1 MQLDRTRIAVRERG
15 VLDTMDL
22 SLHAMRVYALPLL
35 VTMAMGVIPLAVIN
49 HLLVDWMLVMAYDRS
64 QFPLRFVYIITL
76 LVYIEAPLASI
87 FASSYLGQAVFLDRP
102 RLRDVILD
110 VGKMFPRIVWCQLL
124 IRGIAPAWLLL
135 ICVERY
141 GEFDFLLEGFL
152 LVILLLISMGL
163 RAFRPFI
170 NEIVLLERNP
180 LSSKNKR
187 VMTVGRRSSM
197 LHGASGG
204 DLLLRGIS
212 ANLIGFLLVLAV
224 YGTFMFVLGVMRN
237 DWSQPSLMIRFG
249 FPLAMWITTGYFT
262 VFRFLSYLDARIRQ
276 EGWEVELR
284 LRAEAA
290 RLAGD
295 LAHHQSRI

>member
-22 SLHAMRVYALPLL
+22 SLHVVRLYALPLL
-35 VTMAMGVIPLAVIN
+35 ATMAMAVIPLAAIN
-49 HLLVDWMLVMAYDRS
+49 HLLLDWMLEAAYDRS
-64 QFPLRFVYIITL
+64 EFPWRFIYVITV

-87 FASSYLGQAVFLDRP
+87 FATSYLGQAVFLDTP
-102 RLRDVILD
+102 RLRDVFVD
-110 VGKMFPRIVWCQLL
+110 VVKMFPRIAWCQLL
-124 IRGIAPAWLLL
+124 IRGVAPAWLLL
-135 ICVERY
+135 LCVERY
-141 GEFDFLLEGFL
+141 DEFNFLLEGFL
-152 LVILLLISMGL
+152 LVVLLLIAVCL
-163 RAFRPFI
+163 RVARPFV

-180 LSSKNKR
+180 LSSKNKLA
-187 VMTVGRRSSM
+187 MTVGRRSSM
-197 LHGASGG
+197 LHGANGG
-204 DLLLRGIS
+204 DLVLRGIA
-212 ANLIGFLLVLAV
+212 ANLIGVLLALAV
-224 YGTFMFVLGVMRN
+224 YGTFMFIAGVMRN
-237 DWSQPSLMIRFG
+237 DWTQPPLMVRFG

-295 LAHHQSRI
+295 LAHHQSKV

>member
-1 MQLDRTRIAVRERG
+1 
-15 VLDTMDL
+15 MDL
-22 SLHAMRVYALPLL
+22 SLHVLRMYALPLL
-35 VTMAMGVIPLAVIN
+35 ATMAMGVIPLVVIN
-49 HLLVDWMLVMAYDRS
+49 HLLLDWMLVGAEERS
-64 QFPLRFVYIITL
+64 VFPLRFVYVITL
-76 LVYIEAPLASI
+76 LVYIEAPLASV
-87 FASSYLGQAVFLDRP
+87 FATSYLGQAVFLDRP
-102 RLRDVILD
+102 RFRDVIKD

-135 ICVERY
+135 LCVDRY
-141 GEFDFLLEGFL
+141 DEFNFLVEGFL
-152 LVILLLISMGL
+152 LVMLLIWAMCL

-180 LSSKNKR
+180 LSSTNKR
-187 VMTVGRRSSM
+187 VMTIGRRSSM
-197 LHGASGG
+197 LHANGG
-204 DLLLRGIS
+204 DLLVRGIA
-212 ANLIGFLLVLAV
+212 ANLIGILLVLAV
-224 YGTFMFVLGVMRN
+224 YGTFMFVSGVMRN
-237 DWSQPSLMIRFG
+237 DWSQPPSMIRFG

-295 LAHHQSRI
+295 LAHHPAKT